1 MLDGYR
7 RLSTLKAS
15 ANPGGIGV
23 ADLEARAAEAMDDD
37 LNTPVLIGVLFDAVR
52 IINQINDGTATADEA
67 EIAALRKFMDTWLI
81 DILGIRPVDTADASA
96 DSDAPYRA
104 AVELLLEMRAKAKA
118 DRDWA
123 TSDLIRDRMA
133 QAGFDVKDTKDGVEW
148 KIRR

>member
-1 MLDGYR
+1 
-7 RLSTLKAS
+7 
-15 ANPGGIGV
+15 
-23 ADLEARAAEAMDDD
+23 MDDD

-67 EIAALRKFMDTWLI
+67 EIAALRRFMDTWLI
-81 DILGIRPVDTADASA
+81 DILGIRSVDTADASA

>member
-1 MLDGYR
+1 
-7 RLSTLKAS
+7 
-15 ANPGGIGV
+15 
-23 ADLEARAAEAMDDD
+23 MDDD

-52 IINQINDGTATADEA
+52 IINQINDGTAAADEA